1 MIRDYKGLD
10 LLLDAWK
17 IYKREHPAEDRR
29 LIVAGEF
36 YAPKEKYLK
45 QIADNGLEDD
55 VILHDYFIP
64 DELVRYYFS
73 VADFLVQPYRSA
85 TQSGVTQIAYQFDLP
100 MVVTDVGGLPEIV
113 PDGRVGFVCRPDAAE
128 VARAI
133 DRIWRDDV
141 LAGFRA
147 NMEEEKKRFRGMRCA
162 IALHVNVPASMSSC
176 RAVSCRSDTGSPE
189 ALYRRACAGWIVP
202 FSCRFVCNTGKTG

>member
-147 NMEEEKKRFRGMRCA
+147 NMEEEKKRCGMRCA
-162 IALHVNVPASMSSC
+162 IALRNFTDWLNRKRRGSIRLNRNSC
-176 RAVSCRSDTGSPE
+176 ISKSGISYDP
-189 ALYRRACAGWIVP
+189 RR
-202 FSCRFVCNTGKTG
+202 FSR

>member
-1 MIRDYKGLD
+1 M
-10 LLLDAWK
+10 
-17 IYKREHPAEDRR
+17 
-29 LIVAGEF
+29 
-36 YAPKEKYLK
+36 
-45 QIADNGLEDD
+45 
-55 VILHDYFIP
+55 ILHDYFIP

-147 NMEEEKKRFRGMRCA
+147 NMEEEKKRFSWDAMCDR
-162 IALHVNVPASMSSC
+162 IS
-176 RAVSCRSDTGSPE
+176 E
-189 ALYRRACAGWIVP
+189 LYRLV
-202 FSCRFVCNTGKTG
+202 K

>member
-17 IYKREHPAEDRR
+17 VYKREHPAEDRR

-64 DELVRYYFS
+64 DDWCVTIFPSQIFWCSRIVR
-73 VADFLVQPYRSA
+73 P
-85 TQSGVTQIAYQFDLP
+85 
-100 MVVTDVGGLPEIV
+100 
-113 PDGRVGFVCRPDAAE
+113 
-128 VARAI
+128 
-133 DRIWRDDV
+133 
-141 LAGFRA
+141 
-147 NMEEEKKRFRGMRCA
+147 
-162 IALHVNVPASMSSC
+162 
-176 RAVSCRSDTGSPE
+176 
-189 ALYRRACAGWIVP
+189 RRAA
-202 FSCRFVCNTGKTG
+202 

>member
-17 IYKREHPAEDRR
+17 VYKREHPAEDRR

-73 VADFLVQPYRSA
+73 VADFWCSR
-85 TQSGVTQIAYQFDLP
+85 
-100 MVVTDVGGLPEIV
+100 IV
-113 PDGRVGFVCRPDAAE
+113 RP
-128 VARAI
+128 
-133 DRIWRDDV
+133 
-141 LAGFRA
+141 
-147 NMEEEKKRFRGMRCA
+147 
-162 IALHVNVPASMSSC
+162 
-176 RAVSCRSDTGSPE
+176 
-189 ALYRRACAGWIVP
+189 RRAA
-202 FSCRFVCNTGKTG
+202 